1 MLVNIS
7 EATYQEKNILSNLM
21 QIYLHE
27 LSTISALEIEDAG
40 QFPYPYL
47 DYYWSEEDRFP
58 YLVRLDR
65 DLAGFAL
72 LMIGTY
78 FQGQVDNVGCG
89 MQVAE
94 FFVVN
99 GFRRQGVGTQAAINL
114 FDRFPGRWEIA
125 QEADNH
131 PGQAFWRKVVGD
143 YCGGEYDEH
152 FLENDHWYGP
162 VQVFN
167 NSKAPG

>member
-1 MLVNIS
+1 MLVNLS
-7 EATYQEKNILSNLM
+7 GATYQEKSILSNLM
-21 QIYLHE
+21 QIYLYD
-27 LSTISALEIEDAG
+27 LSTTSTLEIDDTG

-47 DYYWSEEDRFP
+47 DDYWSDKGRFP

-72 LMIGTY
+72 LKRGAY
-78 FQGQVDNVGCG
+78 FPGQVDNDGCG

-94 FFVVN
+94 FFVMK
-99 GFRRQGVGTQAAINL
+99 GYRRQGVGTQAAINL

-125 QEADNH
+125 QEANNH
-131 PGQAFWRKVVGD
+131 SGQSFWRKLIGD
-143 YCGGEYDEH
+143 FCGGGYDEN
-152 FLENDHWYGP
+152 LLKNEHWYGP

-167 NSKAPG
+167 NSTVLG